1 MICYVKG
8 DIFDTDCNI
17 ICAPFSSSGVPE
29 GTVSSALMH
38 YKQFLYEIESC
49 SFSDELIGR
58 CFVLERGSEAGI
70 AVLITNDIHFEQ
82 RCSVLIH
89 FLSKAVKEMLLISSL
104 HCFSVAIPYKMGC
117 EDMQDVDWNIF
128 LKKFEEYMDSYPQ
141 VTVKLYNRKKMSPNL
156 SERVTK

>member
-1 MICYVKG
+1 MFYNVSG
-8 DIFDTDCNI
+8 NVLDTDCSI

-29 GTVSSALMH
+29 GTVSSELMNDKRFRH
-38 YKQFLYEIESC
+38 EIKEC

-70 AVLITNDIHFEQ
+70 AVLITNDVHNEH

-89 FLSKAVKEMLLISSL
+89 FLSKAIKETLLIANL

-128 LKKFEEYMDSYPQ
+128 LKKFEEYTDSYPQ
-141 VTVKLYNRKKMSPNL
+141 VTVKLYK
-156 SERVTK
+156 

>member
-1 MICYVKG
+1 MFYTVSG
-8 DIFDTDCNI
+8 NVLNTDCSL

-29 GTVSSALMH
+29 GAVSSELMH
-38 YKQFLYEIESC
+38 DKKFCCEIHES

-58 CFVLERGSEAGI
+58 CFVLERGTEAGI
-70 AVLITNDIHFEQ
+70 AVLITNDIHCEQ

-89 FLSKAVKEMLLISSL
+89 FLSQAVKEMLLIADL

-128 LKKFEEYMDSYPQ
+128 LKKFEEYMESYPQ
-141 VTVKLYNRKKMSPNL
+141 VTVKLYK
-156 SERVTK
+156 

>member
-1 MICYVKG
+1 MFYTVSG
-8 DIFDTDCNI
+8 NVLDTDCSI

-29 GTVSSALMH
+29 GAVSSELMNDKRFRH
-38 YKQFLYEIESC
+38 EVEEC

-58 CFVLERGSEAGI
+58 CLVLESGSEAVI
-70 AVLITNDIHFEQ
+70 AVLITNDIHCEH

-89 FLSKAVKEMLLISSL
+89 FLSQAVKEMLLIASL

-128 LKKFEEYMDSYPQ
+128 LKKFEEYMKSYPQ
-141 VTVKLYNRKKMSPNL
+141 VTVKVYK
-156 SERVTK
+156 